1 MNTYI
6 KNKVVVRV
14 SLLKLNYLLNLKN
27 QEKEEK
33 LKVLLKVELFQKNS
47 FLVLKKALKQSLIV
61 EFWQVSQ

>member
-6 KNKVVVRV
+6 KNKVVVLV
-14 SLLKLNYLLNLKN
+14 SLLRLNYLLNLKN

-33 LKVLLKVELFQKNS
+33 LKALLRVELFQKNS
-47 FLVLKKALKQSLIV
+47 FLVLKKVLKQSLIV